1 MKRLRKF
8 SISVMATA
16 CLLAFGSSSALAKT
30 GWADTFET
38 AEVMYSS
45 VNQNSGFSATQYLD
59 SMSDNDYYLVDNTN
73 GSSVI
78 SFGVIATPP
87 PNFDIIMGVIKMDA
101 SGAIL
106 SIQMDNWNGPGYAE
120 AIGMSAKPGEK
131 VYFRIMDNGINNYNQ
146 PYTIQFTKHS

>member
-16 CLLAFGSSSALAKT
+16 CLMAFGSSSAFAAT
-30 GWADTFET
+30 GWADTPET
-38 AEVMYSS
+38 AEVMYTSIS
-45 VNQNSGFSATQYLD
+45 PTSGFSATQYLD

-78 SFGVIATPP
+78 TFGVIATPP
-87 PNFDIIMGVIKMDA
+87 PNFDIVMIVYKMNA
-101 SGAIL
+101 SGGIEF
-106 SIQMDNWNGPGYAE
+106 IKTDNWNGPGYAE

-146 PYTIQFTKHS
+146 PYNIQFTKYN

>member
-16 CLLAFGSSSALAKT
+16 CLLAFGSGSAFAKT
-30 GWADTFET
+30 GWADSFET

-45 VNQNSGFSATQYLD
+45 VNQSSGFSATQYLD
-59 SMSDNDYYLVDNTN
+59 SMSDNDYYVVDNTN
-73 GSSVI
+73 GSSVVTF
-78 SFGVIATPP
+78 SVIATPP
-87 PNFDIIMGVIKMDA
+87 PNFDIIMGIIKMDV

-120 AIGMSAKPGEK
+120 AVGMSAKPGEK

-146 PYTIQFTKHS
+146 PYTIQFTKN

>member
-1 MKRLRKF
+1 MKRLRKL
-8 SISVMATA
+8 SISLMATA
-16 CLLAFGSSSALAKT
+16 CLLAFGSSSAFAKT
-30 GWADTFET
+30 GWADSFET

-45 VNQNSGFSATQYLD
+45 VNQSSGFSATQYLD

-73 GSSVI
+73 GSSVV
-78 SFGVIATPP
+78 SFSVIATPP

-131 VYFRIMDNGINNYNQ
+131 VYFRIMDNGINNYNE
-146 PYTIQFTKHS
+146 PYTIQFTKY

>member
-1 MKRLRKF
+1 MKRLRKL
-8 SISVMATA
+8 SASVALA
-16 CLLAFGSSSALAKT
+16 VGLLAFGSSSASAAI
-30 GWADTFET
+30 GWGDSFET

-45 VNQNSGFSATQYLD
+45 VSQNSSYNATVRLD
-59 SMSDNDYYLVDNTN
+59 SMSDNDYYVVDNTN

-87 PNFDIIMGVIKMDA
+87 ANFDIIMGVIKMDA

-131 VYFRIMDNGINNYNQ
+131 VYFRIMDNGINNYNE
-146 PYTIQFTKHS
+146 PYTIQFTRTS